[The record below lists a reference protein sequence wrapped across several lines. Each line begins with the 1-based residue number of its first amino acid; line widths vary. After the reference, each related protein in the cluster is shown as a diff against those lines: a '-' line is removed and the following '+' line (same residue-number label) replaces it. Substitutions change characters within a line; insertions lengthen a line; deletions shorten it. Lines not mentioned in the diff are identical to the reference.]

1 MFYSGFPGGLNDK
14 ESACNAGD
22 LDSIPGW
29 EGSLEKETAT
39 LSSIFSWRIP
49 WTEEPGRLQFLRYQR
64 IQHNW
69 ATTAKKKKKRK
80 KKTIHNIDR
89 NVSSLRSSPCTT
101 IQNYCFLKKVSLS
114 RIFKTFNLSMK
125 ESSMGI
131 HSCHNYVK
139 QGLIGITANPDL

>member
-1 MFYSGFPGGLNDK
+1 MAQTIKNLPAMRETWIPSLVGKVPWRRKRLPFPVFFLGESRGQRRLAGYSSWGPK
-14 ESACNAGD
+14 EFN
-22 LDSIPGW
+22 
-29 EGSLEKETAT
+29 T
-39 LSSIFSWRIP
+39 
-49 WTEEPGRLQFLRYQR
+49 TERQQ
-64 IQHNW
+64 Q
-69 ATTAKKKKKRK
+69 KKKKKK